1 MCIRDRVNTRDD
13 IKRWWEVMDR
23 TTGQPLATD
32 AWSYD
37 EAAGCVV
44 IPAPEAYHEYTAV
57 SYTHLGPDTLQELE
71 IAYAITVHKSQ
82 GTEFTAVVMPLSGVP
97 TMLRYRNLLYTGVT
111 RAKKLLSLIHISHRS
126 GGGQEGVRLL
136 SFAQKPGKTGP
147 RHRALRRRP
156 AGQAPEN
163 AGFPSLCDGVN

>member
-1 MCIRDRVNTRDD
+1 MRGRIHARAALLQKLPEIRRR
-13 IKRWWEVMDR
+13 RFLLR
-23 TTGQPLATD
+23 HRSGR
-32 AWSYD
+32 
-37 EAAGCVV
+37 AALRRLRRGPGPCAQSGRGRAHR
-44 IPAPEAYHEYTAV
+44 PAP
-57 SYTHLGPDTLQELE
+57 
-71 IAYAITVHKSQ
+71 
-82 GTEFTAVVMPLSGVP
+82 
-97 TMLRYRNLLYTGVT
+97 
-111 RAKKLLSLIHISHRS
+111 HRS